1 MRATVMYAAG
11 DVRVENVRDPRIE
24 EPTDA
29 IIRVVRASI
38 CGSDLW
44 PYDDLPRTETGRPM
58 GQAMR
63 RLASSKTSAPR
74 FETSSAA
81 TWS

>member
-11 DVRVENVRDPRIE
+11 DVRIENVPNPRIE

-38 CGSDLW
+38 CGSGLW
-44 PYDDLPRTETGRPM
+44 PYGSLEPQEIGRPM
-58 GQAMR
+58 GHEAIGVVEDAGAEVR
-63 RLASSKTSAPR
+63 KSGSVSSS
-74 FETSSAA
+74 
-81 TWS
+81 